1 MISNFPTNK
10 QMGEWSEQ
18 SKRESE
24 QSVAEQITKR
34 EEHERSARGA
44 REEHETSA
52 LLNDAVF
59 NISDH
64 SA

>member
-1 MISNFPTNK
+1 
-10 QMGEWSEQ
+10 MGEWSEQ

-34 EEHERSARGA
+34 EERER
-44 REEHETSA
+44 SA